1 MGLAAAVDRNELHN
15 GRVSL
20 VFLGTGIPPLVAPLL
35 LNVAEDVLLRYRM
48 GNMRGWGGPLSQLWI
63 SSQKDLQLKILARQ
77 RGLGMRPVLGAFA
90 GFVPSAFA
98 EKYPNASLTRAPAWA
113 NFKVLYLMMIL
124 ESS

>member
-1 MGLAAAVDRNELHN
+1 
-15 GRVSL
+15 
-20 VFLGTGIPPLVAPLL
+20 
-35 LNVAEDVLLRYRM
+35 M

-124 ESS
+124 ESA